1 MARKLEQI
9 MADLPAKRRAAVEA
23 REGNLTT
30 LKDLRQTVGQNQQD
44 LIANQSSQWDTGGT
58 VGGK

>member
-23 REGNLTT
+23 RAGNLAT